1 MKRYIQDGKETVVE
15 LEKEIDDNQPPLFFE
30 YTTGNASE
38 RQEIRDHLQHL
49 KACCEKET
57 EAAWFEWKK
66 QLLEPL
72 FASFSENMSRL
83 QRDQGYLDGF
93 KEQVDIM
100 ANVAKM
106 YSAQVKD
113 SIAEKERL

>member
-1 MKRYIQDGKETVVE
+1 MNE
-15 LEKEIDDNQPPLFFE
+15 NQPPLFFE

-38 RQEIRDHLQHL
+38 RHDIRTQLQHL
-49 KACCEKET
+49 KGCCEKET

-72 FASFSENMSRL
+72 FASFSENLSRL

-93 KEQVDIM
+93 KEQVEIM

-113 SIAEKERL
+113 SIAENEHLYVLFVLRVRS